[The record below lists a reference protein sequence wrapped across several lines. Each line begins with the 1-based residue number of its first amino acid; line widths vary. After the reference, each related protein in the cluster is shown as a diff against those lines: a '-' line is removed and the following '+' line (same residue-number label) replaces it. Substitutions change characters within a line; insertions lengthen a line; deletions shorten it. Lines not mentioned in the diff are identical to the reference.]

1 MERNPKMVIYG
12 EDVAGKK
19 GGVFTATKGL
29 TARFGP
35 ERVFNSPLAEAS
47 IVGTA
52 IGLAV
57 RGFKPVVEIQFGDYI
72 WPAFMQIRDEL
83 AMLRYRSNNAWSAP
97 VVIRVAVGGYIHGGL
112 YHSQSIDGFFA
123 HIPGIRIAF
132 PSNAADAKGLLKTA
146 CRENDPVLFLEH
158 KGLYRQSFAASP
170 EPDSDYL
177 LPFGIAKTVREGNDI
192 TIITYGMM
200 VQRSLEAA
208 TVLEADGVSVE
219 IIDLRTL
226 NPLDV
231 DAILSSVRKTGK
243 VLIVHE
249 DTLTA
254 GFGAEIAALIARE
267 AFERLD
273 APIMRVAAKDSPVP
287 YSPPL
292 ESAMLP
298 QMKDIENAL
307 RALSSY

>member
-1 MERNPKMVIYG
+1 
-12 EDVAGKK
+12 
-19 GGVFTATKGL
+19 
-29 TARFGP
+29 
-35 ERVFNSPLAEAS
+35 
-47 IVGTA
+47 
-52 IGLAV
+52 
-57 RGFKPVVEIQFGDYI
+57 
-72 WPAFMQIRDEL
+72 
-83 AMLRYRSNNAWSAP
+83 
-97 VVIRVAVGGYIHGGL
+97 
-112 YHSQSIDGFFA
+112 
-123 HIPGIRIAF
+123 
-132 PSNAADAKGLLKTA
+132 
-146 CRENDPVLFLEH
+146 
-158 KGLYRQSFAASP
+158 
-170 EPDSDYL
+170 
-177 LPFGIAKTVREGNDI
+177 
-192 TIITYGMM
+192 M